1 MFAALRNNR
10 GSTMVIYAVM
20 ATVLLGFSAVALD
33 TGNVMIQRQ
42 KLQNAVDAA
51 ALAAAQKL
59 PNTSQASAAADRYV
73 ELNGFPSSIITVTF
87 SDSNKSVTVKS
98 NKRVEYTFA
107 RIFGLDS
114 KVVTTSAKA
123 TVSSLGDAFNYVIF
137 SGSKT
142 TSLTLNGSQ
151 YDITGSVH
159 TNNSFYA
166 NGSSLTITGACE
178 AMGTISVNGSH
189 IDIPNRYPNSSY
201 IGMPDFS
208 ETIKLQAQAAGNYY
222 VGNKTFNGSS
232 IDVNEPIYV
241 EGNITINGSG
251 FTGIGCLLA
260 TGTITFNGSSQNIST
275 NDAVCIYSK
284 TGSIYINGSSSTVEG
299 ILYAPNGSIVMN
311 GSHQT
316 VNGRVIADRVNMNG
330 SDFTI
335 TVKGSIDDLKCLPP
349 KYVKLTR

>member
-20 ATVLLGFSAVALD
+20 ATVLLGFAAVALD
-33 TGNVMIQRQ
+33 TGNVMVQRQ

-59 PNTSQASAAADRYV
+59 PNTSQARSTAEHYV
-73 ELNGFPSSIITVTF
+73 ELNGFSPSSVTVTF
-87 SDSNKSVTVKS
+87 EDSNKSVVVKS
-98 NKRVEYTFA
+98 NKKVDYTFA
-107 RIFGLDS
+107 RILGLDS

-123 TVSSLGDAFNYVIF
+123 YISSLGDAFNYVIF

-142 TSLTLNGSQ
+142 TSFTLSGSQ

-159 TNNSFYA
+159 TNNDFYA
-166 NGSSLTITGACE
+166 NGSRLIITGACE

-189 IDIPNRYPNSSY
+189 IDIPHRYPNSSY
-201 IGMPDFS
+201 ISMPDFS
-208 ETIKLQAQAAGNYY
+208 ETIKMQAQAAGNYY

-251 FTGIGCLLA
+251 FKGVGCLLA

-275 NDAVCIYSK
+275 SDAVCIYSK